1 MRGGGQTER
10 DPAPE
15 LVAGA
20 VLRVDLSPERG
31 DGALQA
37 GESLP
42 LNTPVG
48 GTVSLALSNL
58 SFLIHPVGED
68 SSDLTGHMRCPGER
82 YRPLEH
88 VEGAVFLTV
97 RLWYPGSPGK
107 SHWPF

>member
-20 VLRVDLSPERG
+20 VLWVDLSPERG

-42 LNTPVG
+42 LNTPRG
-48 GTVSLALSNL
+48 RHSGPGA
-58 SFLIHPVGED
+58 FEPQFPH
-68 SSDLTGHMRCPGER
+68 SSSGRG
-82 YRPLEH
+82 
-88 VEGAVFLTV
+88 
-97 RLWYPGSPGK
+97 
-107 SHWPF
+107 